1 MVQLSRTPNFR
12 NEIVPQ
18 FMWLRYPCRK
28 PPHPHHDFP
37 SLPPRLTRTETLFEC
52 AQPHFH
58 YTQFLP
64 HAPAYIPPID
74 STLDPNS
81 STTCYSSFVEPL
93 VQNVS
98 INKIRLE
105 ILPFLN
111 PTATTISPPNHV
123 FRGHV
128 EQIQPT
134 LRRVVQTFKIFNHGQ
149 PQ

>member
-1 MVQLSRTPNFR
+1 MVPTFTNSELSSLNSCGFVIHVANPLNPLILRTTTSTTF
-12 NEIVPQ
+12 
-18 FMWLRYPCRK
+18 
-28 PPHPHHDFP
+28 D
-37 SLPPRLTRTETLFEC
+37 LTALFEC

-111 PTATTISPPNHV
+111 PTATTPNHV